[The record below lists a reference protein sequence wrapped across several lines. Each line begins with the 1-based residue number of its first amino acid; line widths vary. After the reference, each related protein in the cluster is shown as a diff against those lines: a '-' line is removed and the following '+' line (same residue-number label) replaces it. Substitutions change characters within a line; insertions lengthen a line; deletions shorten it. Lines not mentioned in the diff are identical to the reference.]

1 MAFIPM
7 LISGFAFWQKTCPLC
22 PLAGLQLVS
31 YSSLFP
37 PLPRALSCAP
47 STCCRDDHTQEK
59 KKKNICLYFYR
70 YKGICRYEYICSY
83 ITCIT
88 YIHTYIYYIH
98 TSIISSTRDNHRI
111 FKVTPKI
118 QNEFLTW
125 CCTQECPPFLP
136 DKLEWEK
143 PRRGRGRETCLN
155 TSPATRRTLA
165 AREVTHHPLNE

>member
-98 TSIISSTRDNHRI
+98 TSIISSTRDNLI
-111 FKVTPKI
+111 TGFSKLPPKFKM
-118 QNEFLTW
+118 N
-125 CCTQECPPFLP
+125 FLP
-136 DKLEWEK
+136 GAALKNVLHFF
-143 PRRGRGRETCLN
+143 P
-155 TSPATRRTLA
+155 TS
-165 AREVTHHPLNE
+165 